1 MDKGQIKREI
11 KIYLISKNEN
21 STYESIYKGT
31 TYRIKVL
38 Y

>member
-1 MDKGQIKREI
+1 MVKGLIQREI
-11 KIYLISKNEN
+11 KKYLISKNEN